1 MQTVPEIFERLVSNP
16 VSLAVI
22 LDEIANA
29 IDHGHPIV
37 NRYLLPQEL
46 LILKMAMYHAGD
58 NSKAMAQYA
67 IDLGRDPTTPS
78 IDYGIALLTNCGST
92 DIEIIEWVDSLRDYA
107 TTWREWIVIHEL
119 ERQQREYTVEKIP
132 KSLLCKSLDIS
143 ADKLQRMLKADPAL
157 QHPDSKPASR
167 SIRFDKNALINTEI
181 YLASMLAAAVAAW
194 GQGKTKAKKT

>member
-1 MQTVPEIFERLVSNP
+1 MHVPEIYQRLVSNP
-16 VSLAVI
+16 ESLAVI
-22 LDEIANA
+22 LEEIANA

-37 NRYLLPQEL
+37 NRYLLPQALMNLKLAIPYAQEDSEAL
-46 LILKMAMYHAGD
+46 LR
-58 NSKAMAQYA
+58 YA
-67 IDLGRDPTTPS
+67 IHLERDPTTPS
-78 IDYGIALLTNCGST
+78 IDHGLGLLANYGST
-92 DIEIIEWVDSLRDYA
+92 DREIIAWADSLRDYA
-107 TTWREWIVIHEL
+107 ASWREWVQIHEL

-181 YLASMLAAAVAAW
+181 YLPSMRAAAVAAW
-194 GQGKTKAKKT
+194 GQGKTRVKKT